1 MQKKVKNRLQNLI
14 IFSLIIAG
22 FTLILLKNF
31 KDSVSYYKTPS
42 EYYKNNLT
50 SDFRLGGVV
59 KKNSIEIK
67 DNGEVNFIVTDFTNE
82 IKVSYYG
89 LLPDLFRDG
98 QGVVLEGKIE
108 GDLFKA
114 KRIFAKHDE
123 NYKPPI
129 LN

>member
-42 EYYKNNLT
+42 EYYKNNLI
-50 SDFRLGGVV
+50 SEFRLGGVV

-67 DNGEVNFIVTDFTNE
+67 DNGEVIFIVTDFTNE

-89 LLPDLFRDG
+89 LLPDLFRD
-98 QGVVLEGKIE
+98 ENPKISSF
-108 GDLFKA
+108 LSS
-114 KRIFAKHDE
+114 FAVQE
-123 NYKPPI
+123 NT
-129 LN
+129 